1 MVEVRCNSPSHRRFA
16 RRALALAALV
26 LSCLATSTARAAGG
40 GCIDGVVPNTL
51 GFPSLGGLG
60 EFEVQGTAGCG
71 WAAQTAD
78 AWIVLDPDSTS
89 GFAGELLSFSVQPM
103 PEGLKTRTG
112 TVNVSGIPFTV
123 VQTQLGPTNTEALQ
137 LFGDVT
143 FNSRDLSRQ
152 YSSVS
157 AGTEFTLAVTDNPG
171 GTTPDVGRVVGFGH
185 SQFNQCVMPGQNG
198 GFAKV
203 SAGKVHSMALTN
215 GNGLGTEGMVV
226 CWGDASGG
234 KCAVP
239 ANLGTCREISAG
251 STFSMALTTAGTVRC
266 WGLNTFG
273 QCNVPGTNGVPPFP
287 PGFILAIAAG
297 ESHGMA
303 LISQAADLPVNAVVH
318 VWGSDEFGQITREP
332 ANLTGV
338 VQIAAGANH
347 CVALK
352 ASGEVVCWGLN
363 ANGQCDTPVG
373 LVARQID
380 ASANYTLAISDPTT
394 IRTWGAAPPGF
405 SPSQLAFLGS
415 VGIRVARAGADHVAV
430 LAEVTRTL
438 VLSGKN
444 EYFQCN
450 GEVLIDRIAG
460 ITCGRF
466 SFAAWNDIGR
476 FELFCTAQ
484 GAATYGV
491 CSIPLQ
497 LERVHMIALG
507 QGHAVAIERNTRRV
521 VVWGDNAEDQCEL
534 PTETEPAYLV
544 AAGEAHSATIANGSS
559 ATFRCWGRNAYNQCD
574 VPPLGGHPVKLAC
587 GRNHTLA
594 IVHDQKGRASVRG
607 WGSWGG
613 VGQSTQT
620 VSIQPSLVNQPIGG
634 SGQPVE
640 ISGGNL
646 HSMALLLDGTV
657 VSWGIPGS
665 GQLPTPSDVG
675 NCRTISAGGLHSVA
689 VKNNDRVGAWGN
701 NDVNQVSGPET
712 LAQVPA
718 VAAGDNR
725 TLVYVDTALPLPN
738 DINSDGCANG
748 TDLGILLAFWGTDGS
763 IPDTD
768 PPQSADLNGDGIVNG
783 ADLGLLLED
792 WYANIDCGG

>member
-1 MVEVRCNSPSHRRFA
+1 MLAHRLVA
-16 RRALALAALV
+16 PCALALVAFV
-26 LSCLATSTARAAGG
+26 LTGIAPLSARAAGG
-40 GCIDGVVPNTL
+40 SCIDAVVPNSMNFS
-51 GFPSLGGLG
+51 GLGGGG
-60 EFEVQGTAGCG
+60 EIEVQGIVGCDWTAE
-71 WAAQTAD
+71 TSTD
-78 AWIVLDPDSTS
+78 WIILDRTS
-89 GFAGELLSFSVQPM
+89 GMAGEVLPFQVQPL
-103 PEGLKTRTG
+103 PEGLKSRKG
-112 TVNVSGIPFTV
+112 GFTVNDIPFTV
-123 VQTQLGPTNTEALQ
+123 EQTIPGPPQTEALQ

-143 FNSRDLSRQ
+143 FNSRDLQRQ
-152 YSSVS
+152 YSAVA
-157 AGTEFTLAVTDNPG
+157 AGSQFTLAVTDNPG
-171 GTTPDVGRVVGFGH
+171 GSNPNVGRVVGFGH
-185 SQFNQCVMPGQNG
+185 SQFNQCVLPGQNE
-198 GFAKV
+198 GFAQV
-203 SAGKVHSMALTN
+203 SAGETHAMALTN
-215 GNGLGTEGMVV
+215 GNGLGTEGTVL

-234 KCAVP
+234 KCSTP
-239 ANLGTCREISAG
+239 TNLGTCRAISAG
-251 STFSMALTTAGTVRC
+251 STFSMALTAAGAVRC
-266 WGLNTFG
+266 WGLNSYG
-273 QCNVPGTNGVPPFP
+273 QCNVPGTNGTPPFP

-297 ESHGMA
+297 EAHGMA
-303 LISQAADLPVNAVVH
+303 LISQAADRPVNAVVH
-318 VWGSDEFGQITREP
+318 VWGSDQSGQITREP
-332 ANLTGV
+332 AGLSGV

-347 CVALK
+347 CVAMK
-352 ASGEVVCWGLN
+352 GDGSVVCWGRVN
-363 ANGQCDTPVG
+363 EGQCTVPAG
-373 LVARQID
+373 LVARQVD
-380 ASANYTLAISDPTT
+380 ARSNYTLAVGDGANLH
-394 IRTWGAAPPGF
+394 TWGDAPSGF
-405 SPSQLAFLGS
+405 SPQQQAFLGS
-415 VGIRVARAGADHVAV
+415 VGIRLARAGADHVAV

-491 CSIPLQ
+491 CSIPQQ

-534 PTETEPAYLV
+534 PTGTEPAYLV

-675 NCRTISAGGLHSVA
+675 NCRRISAGGLHSVA
-689 VKNNDRVGAWGN
+689 VKTNDRVGAWGN
-701 NDVNQVSGPET
+701 NNVNQVSGPET
-712 LAQVPA
+712 LAQIPA

-725 TLVYVDTALPLPN
+725 TLVYVNTALPLSN
-738 DINSDGCANG
+738 DIDADDCTNG
-748 TDLGILLAFWGTDGS
+748 ADLGILLSAWGTDGI

-768 PPQSADLNGDGIVNG
+768 PQQNADLNGDGVVNG